1 MDITTPQH
9 PNRNRSRPRNWKLC
23 VSPDRR
29 SARNRRV
36 AAVAIVA
43 AVLGATAACTG
54 SSSGSSNTGST
65 SSAQTTVT
73 PSATASATA
82 AASGAATTQGANTS
96 TGSATSTTTS
106 SAASAHAVTG
116 ASACTGTEIKV
127 AQGRNSAAMG
137 HHGDVLVFTN
147 SSSRTCTLQGYPG
160 AAIMSG
166 STVLLNATRALNGYI
181 GDERQLSSAP
191 LVTLAPGAV
200 ASAMLEWDV
209 DNGQTCV
216 AGGSGTLQITPPNT
230 TVTTG
235 LGSMTVGSEGVCSG
249 FDIHPVVAGDLGD

>member
-1 MDITTPQH
+1 MNITTPQH
-9 PNRNRSRPRNWKLC
+9 PNRKLC

-36 AAVAIVA
+36 AAVAIVV

-54 SSSGSSNTGST
+54 SSSGSSNTGSR

-73 PSATASATA
+73 PSATASANA
-82 AASGAATTQGANTS
+82 ATSGGAATQGMNA
-96 TGSATSTTTS
+96 STTTS

-166 STVLLNATRALNGYI
+166 STVVLNATRALNGYI

-200 ASAMLEWDV
+200 ASAMLEWEV
-209 DNGQTCV
+209 DSGQTCV
-216 AGGSGTLQITPPNT
+216 ARGSGTLQITPPNT

-235 LGSMTVGSEGVCSG
+235 LGSMTVGSDGVCSG
-249 FDIHPVVAGDLGD
+249 FDIHPVVAGNLGD